1 MSALLEKI
9 LALHLHPETGTPYW
23 LDKQRELGFS
33 IRKRIHSLDDLHE
46 LGPFNKQVLVE
57 RPLEYFIPKCVLN
70 QNRLIT
76 GETGGATGTPTPTA
90 YSEDDFQAAFV
101 TPFLSASDWKT
112 SLNHG
117 HWLWLVPSGPHIIGK
132 AARQIALATTGC
144 DGFSVDFDPRWY
156 RMLTQGTIVRKR
168 YLGHLVDQAVQI
180 IQNQDIRYLF
190 STPVMF
196 VEMIKRMH
204 EKQRRAIDFIY
215 LGGMPVPVTTLNEL
229 GEAYPNA
236 QFLAGYGNT
245 LFGVSHE
252 MMPHRPDNQLP
263 TYYPPAERIGIRLVS
278 MDATKSNSERL
289 RHIVAH
295 GERGQVVMHRL
306 DQSCFLANVM
316 ERDCGIRVGATG
328 DSGVEGVCDPQP
340 IQNEQF
346 KIEHGI
352 Y

>member
-9 LALHLHPETGTPYW
+9 LALHLHPGTGTPYW

-46 LGPFNKQVLVE
+46 LGPFDMQALIE
-57 RPLEYFIPKCVLN
+57 RPVEDFIPKAVLN
-70 QNRLIT
+70 RNRLIT
-76 GETGGATGTPTPTA
+76 GETGGATGIPTPTA
-90 YSEDDFQAAFV
+90 YSVDEFQAAFV
-101 TPFLSASDWKT
+101 TPFLSVSNWQT
-112 SLNHG
+112 TFNHG
-117 HWLWLVPSGPHIIGK
+117 HWLWVVPSGPHIIGK
-132 AARQIALATTGC
+132 AAREIAMATTGC

-156 RMLTQGTIVRKR
+156 RKLVPGTIARER
-168 YLGHLVDQAVQI
+168 YLRHMVDQAAQI
-180 IQNQDIRYLF
+180 IQKQNIRYLF
-190 STPVMF
+190 STPVMLM
-196 VEMIKRMH
+196 EMIKCMH
-204 EKQRRAIDFIY
+204 DEHKQAIDFIY
-215 LGGMPVPVTTLNEL
+215 LGGMPVPVIALNEL
-229 GEAYPNA
+229 GDAFPNA
-236 QFLAGYGNT
+236 QFLSGYGNT

-252 MMPHRPDNQLP
+252 LMPHRPDNKLP
-263 TYYPPAERIGIRLVS
+263 TYYPSAERLGIRLVS
-278 MDATKSNSERL
+278 MDETKSDSERL
-289 RHIVAH
+289 HHIVAY
-295 GERGQVVMHRL
+295 GERGQIVMHRL